1 MTLVKK
7 CPLFFL
13 LFVIVAVNSY
23 AQEFPYKRSK
33 QDTTIPMS
41 ALFHFKQDI
50 YYLREKVKLQQY
62 EIRVLKELG
71 KIDSLQ
77 YGNDSIVTLYT
88 SKTGVPLLRITEK
101 HKNPQNNF
109 EDSIVVFYN
118 KNGLIEY
125 SEMWQPMGK
134 KKERDMKL
142 TCRRFEYDDQNRL
155 IRQVSSYPTPRVVE
169 WIYTYDAAGN
179 FTKDGRTLYN
189 FDFWDFEKS
198 KRTIPQ

>member
-1 MTLVKK
+1 MNLVNK
-7 CPLFFL
+7 CAPFFL
-13 LFVIVAVNSY
+13 LFVIAAFNSFGQKY
-23 AQEFPYKRSK
+23 PYTRSK

-41 ALFHFKQDI
+41 ALFRFKQDI
-50 YYLREKVKLQQY
+50 YYLREKIKLQQY

-71 KIDSLQ
+71 KVDSLQ

-109 EDSIVVFYN
+109 EDSIVVFFN

-142 TCRRFEYDDQNRL
+142 TCRRYEYDDQNRV
-155 IRQVSSYPTPRVVE
+155 IRYMANYPNPRTVAV
-169 WIYTYDAAGN
+169 IYTYDSSGN
-179 FTKDGRTLYN
+179 VTKDIRTDL
-189 FDFWDFEKS
+189 DFWDERK
-198 KRTIPQ
+198 KP

>member
-1 MTLVKK
+1 MNLAKK
-7 CPLFFL
+7 CPIFFFL
-13 LFVIVAVNSY
+13 FSVTAFNCYSQV
-23 AQEFPYKRSK
+23 PYKIKSPR
-33 QDTTIPMS
+33 DTIIPKS
-41 ALFHFKQDI
+41 AIFHFNQDI

-88 SKTGVPLLRITEK
+88 SKTGLPLLRITEK
-101 HKNPQNNF
+101 HKNRENNF

-125 SEMWQPMGK
+125 SEMWQPLGK

-142 TCRRFEYDDQNRL
+142 TCQRYEYDDQNRL
-155 IRQVSSYPTPRVVE
+155 IRNVSSYPTPRVVE
-169 WIYTYDAAGN
+169 RIYTYDSAGN
-179 FTKDGRTLYN
+179 ATRDGRTLLN

-198 KRTIPQ
+198 KRNIPE